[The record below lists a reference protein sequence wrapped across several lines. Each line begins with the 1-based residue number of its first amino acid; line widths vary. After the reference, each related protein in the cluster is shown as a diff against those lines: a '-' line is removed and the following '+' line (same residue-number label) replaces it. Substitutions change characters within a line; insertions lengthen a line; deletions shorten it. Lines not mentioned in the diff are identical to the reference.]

1 MSICKDDEE
10 GQVNIIISG
19 IGGQGNVR
27 SAQILGAAA
36 VKAGLRARIS
46 DVFGIA
52 QRGGPVLSHVRIGS
66 GICGSMVN
74 SHSADIVMGLE
85 PMEALR
91 GVAQFLRPGGTAIIS
106 MRPVPPVEVN
116 IGKARYPDMG
126 ALLHTIRKV
135 AFRVITLD
143 ASKVAEDVG
152 IPIAANIVMLGV
164 LAGSGL
170 LPFDR
175 GFLVE
180 SIKENIPRSLEQN
193 LRAFEA
199 GFAIGKGGHTS

>member
-1 MSICKDDEE
+1 MSIENDEA

-52 QRGGPVLSHVRIGS
+52 QRGGPVLSHVRIGNE
-66 GICGSMVN
+66 IYGSMVS
-74 SHSADIVMGLE
+74 SHGADVVVGLE

-116 IGKARYPDMG
+116 IGKAPYPDMD
-126 ALLHTIRKV
+126 ALLRTIRK
-135 AFRVITLD
+135 AASKTITLD
-143 ASKVAEDVG
+143 ASKIAEDMG

-170 LPFDR
+170 LPFDSKI
-175 GFLVE
+175 LVE

-193 LRAFEA
+193 LKAFDA
-199 GFAIGKGGHTS
+199 GFTIGKGEHGR

>member
-1 MSICKDDEE
+1 MSIENDGA

-66 GICGSMVN
+66 EIYGSMVS
-74 SHSADIVMGLE
+74 SHGADVVVGLE

-91 GVAQFLRPGGTAIIS
+91 GVAQFLRPGGTAS
-106 MRPVPPVEVN
+106 QRAPSLQSRSTS
-116 IGKARYPDMG
+116 ARRCADMG
-126 ALLHTIRKV
+126 RVAAELLGGI
-135 AFRVITLD
+135 
-143 ASKVAEDVG
+143 EDHH
-152 IPIAANIVMLGV
+152 P
-164 LAGSGL
+164 
-170 LPFDR
+170 
-175 GFLVE
+175 
-180 SIKENIPRSLEQN
+180 
-193 LRAFEA
+193 
-199 GFAIGKGGHTS
+199 

>member
-74 SHSADIVMGLE
+74 NHSADIVMGLE
-85 PMEALR
+85 PMEALSR
-91 GVAQFLRPGGTAIIS
+91 RRSIPETGWNGHHQACVKSLPLRST
-106 MRPVPPVEVN
+106 
-116 IGKARYPDMG
+116 
-126 ALLHTIRKV
+126 
-135 AFRVITLD
+135 
-143 ASKVAEDVG
+143 
-152 IPIAANIVMLGV
+152 
-164 LAGSGL
+164 
-170 LPFDR
+170 
-175 GFLVE
+175 
-180 SIKENIPRSLEQN
+180 
-193 LRAFEA
+193 
-199 GFAIGKGGHTS
+199 